1 MNLDPKI
8 NNLYNLLIS
17 KIESNRDIVERA
29 FKFAYNSHLNQYRAS
44 NEPYIIHPLEVALIL
59 TDYFDDYITIS
70 AALLHDIVE
79 DTNTNL
85 EDIYTYFGDQ
95 IGFIVES
102 LTKLQKLFPKIK
114 QIFNQELKNVDNE
127 KKELSLANLRRLFIS
142 TAKDIRVIAIKLAD
156 RLHNLRTLNYLSE
169 DKQKRIAQESLD
181 FYVPIAQKLGIWK
194 IKSEMEDLAFYYL
207 NPEEY
212 KRIENYIQHTKEL
225 IIKNH
230 ENIIRTI
237 QEKLKSENIEA
248 SIKSRIKTVYSV
260 YNKMIK
266 RKVPLDEVMDIGA
279 IRIIVNDIKECY
291 VVLGIIHSLW
301 MPIQDRIKDYIAK
314 PKPNGYQ
321 SLHTVV
327 YNGYPIE
334 IQIRTKEMDYVAEY
348 GIASHWKYKG
358 IKDFGEYEKIIENWK
373 KNIEGI
379 EDLKEEGIK
388 QEILNTTVFVF
399 TPKGDCIDLPEGS
412 TPIDLAYRIHTEVG
426 NKCIGAKVNGR
437 LVNLNYILKSGD
449 IVEIITSKNATP
461 NLEWLKIAKTNYAK
475 ARIKQFLKKK
485 NKQEY
490 IKKANDILN
499 EIIRYL
505 YKVFNLE
512 SLKEIP
518 KEVKELIEINKLVNL
533 VYENYYKNA
542 FKDIEDFLIAIGF
555 GDIKKISIENRVKEL
570 FISIFEKNNI
580 NLNKPKDEAYLVNTN
595 KANSIINL
603 GTLKEGVLYKFA
615 KCCSP
620 VYSDE
625 IVGFITRGNGISI
638 HKKNCKNIE
647 YYINNGNFNNIIQ
660 LNWDDI
666 KSNIRVEIN
675 ILSKDRKGLLQDILK
690 NISDKTIN
698 LLTCQAQVNNN
709 SLANIQL
716 ILEVPKNFDIKNI
729 HDSIKSKFK
738 EVINIEY
745 KIF

>member
-17 KIESNRDIVERA
+17 KIESNGNIVEKA
-29 FKFAYNSHLNQYRAS
+29 FKVAYNSHLGQYRAS
-44 NEPYIIHPLEVALIL
+44 NEPYIVHPLEVALIL
-59 TDYFDDYITIS
+59 TDYFNDYITIS

-79 DTNTNL
+79 DTSTNL
-85 EDIYTYFGDQ
+85 EEIYNYFGSE

-127 KKELSLANLRRLFIS
+127 KKELNLANLRRLFIS

-156 RLHNLRTLNYLSE
+156 RLHNLRTLNYLSK

-194 IKSEMEDLAFYYL
+194 IKSEMEDLAFYYI

-212 KRIENYIQHTKEL
+212 KRIENYIQHTKDL

-248 SIKSRIKTVYSV
+248 SIKGRIKTVYSV
-260 YNKMIK
+260 YNKMVK
-266 RKVPLDEVMDIGA
+266 RKVPLDEIMDIGA

-379 EDLKEEGIK
+379 ENLKEEGIK

-412 TPIDLAYRIHTEVG
+412 TPIDLAYRIHTEIG

-437 LVNLNYILKSGD
+437 IVNLNYILKSGD

-490 IKKANDILN
+490 IKIANDIFN
-499 EIIRYL
+499 ETIKYL
-505 YKVFNLE
+505 YKFFNLE
-512 SLKEIP
+512 NSKEIP
-518 KEVKELIEINKLVNL
+518 KELKELMEINKLINL

-542 FKDIEDFLIAIGF
+542 FKDVEDFLIAIGF
-555 GDIKKISIENRVKEL
+555 GDIKKVSIGNRVRDILISIL
-570 FISIFEKNNI
+570 EKNNI
-580 NLNKPKDEAYLVNTN
+580 NLNKSKDESYLVNN
-595 KANSIINL
+595 KAHSIINL

-620 VYSDE
+620 VHSDE

-647 YYINNGNFNNIIQ
+647 YYTNNGNVNNIIP

-666 KSNIRVEIN
+666 KSNIKLEIN
-675 ILSKDRKGLLQDILK
+675 ILAKDRKGLLQDILK

-729 HDSIKSKFK
+729 YNPIKLKFS
-738 EVINIEY
+738 EIINIEY
-745 KIF
+745 KIS

>member
-17 KIESNRDIVERA
+17 KIDSNRDIVEKA
-29 FKFAYNSHLNQYRAS
+29 FKFAYNSHLGQFRAS

-79 DTNTNL
+79 DTSTNL
-85 EDIYTYFGDQ
+85 EDIYSYFGDQ

-114 QIFNQELKNVDNE
+114 QIFNQELKNENNN

-260 YNKMIK
+260 YNKMVK
-266 RKVPLDEVMDIGA
+266 RKVPLEEIMDIGA

-334 IQIRTKEMDYVAEY
+334 IQIRTKEMDYVA
-348 GIASHWKYKG
+348 
-358 IKDFGEYEKIIENWK
+358 
-373 KNIEGI
+373 
-379 EDLKEEGIK
+379 
-388 QEILNTTVFVF
+388 
-399 TPKGDCIDLPEGS
+399 
-412 TPIDLAYRIHTEVG
+412 
-426 NKCIGAKVNGR
+426 
-437 LVNLNYILKSGD
+437 
-449 IVEIITSKNATP
+449 
-461 NLEWLKIAKTNYAK
+461 
-475 ARIKQFLKKK
+475 
-485 NKQEY
+485 
-490 IKKANDILN
+490 
-499 EIIRYL
+499 
-505 YKVFNLE
+505 
-512 SLKEIP
+512 
-518 KEVKELIEINKLVNL
+518 
-533 VYENYYKNA
+533 
-542 FKDIEDFLIAIGF
+542 
-555 GDIKKISIENRVKEL
+555 
-570 FISIFEKNNI
+570 
-580 NLNKPKDEAYLVNTN
+580 
-595 KANSIINL
+595 
-603 GTLKEGVLYKFA
+603 
-615 KCCSP
+615 
-620 VYSDE
+620 
-625 IVGFITRGNGISI
+625 
-638 HKKNCKNIE
+638 
-647 YYINNGNFNNIIQ
+647 
-660 LNWDDI
+660 
-666 KSNIRVEIN
+666 
-675 ILSKDRKGLLQDILK
+675 
-690 NISDKTIN
+690 
-698 LLTCQAQVNNN
+698 
-709 SLANIQL
+709 
-716 ILEVPKNFDIKNI
+716 
-729 HDSIKSKFK
+729 
-738 EVINIEY
+738 
-745 KIF
+745 

>member
-8 NNLYNLLIS
+8 NNLYNLIIS
-17 KIESNRDIVERA
+17 KVDNNKEIVEKA
-29 FKFAYNSHLNQYRAS
+29 FKIAYNSHLGQYRAS
-44 NEPYIIHPLEVALIL
+44 SEPYIIHPLEVALIL
-59 TDYFDDYITIS
+59 TDYFNDHITIS
-70 AALLHDIVE
+70 SAILHDIVE
-79 DTNTNL
+79 DTNTTL
-85 EDIYTYFGDQ
+85 EDIYELFGNE

-114 QIFNQELKNVDNE
+114 QIIYEENTDIQ
-127 KKELSLANLRRLFIS
+127 KKELNLANLRRLFIS

-156 RLHNLRTLNYLSE
+156 RLHNLRTLNYLDK

-212 KRIENYIQHTKEL
+212 KKIENYIQNTKKL
-225 IIKNH
+225 IIENH
-230 ENIIRTI
+230 EKVINII
-237 QEKLKSENIEA
+237 QEKLKKENINA
-248 SIKSRIKTVYSV
+248 VIKSRIKTVYSI

-266 RKVPLDEVMDIGA
+266 RKVPLNEIMDIGA
-279 IRIIVNDIKECY
+279 IRIIVEDVKECY
-291 VVLGIIHSLW
+291 LVLGILHSLW

-334 IQIRTKEMDYVAEY
+334 IQIRTKEMDYIAEY
-348 GIASHWKYKG
+348 GVASHWKYKG
-358 IKDFGEYEKIIENWK
+358 FKDFAEYEKIIENWK

-379 EDLKEEGIK
+379 EELKEEGIK
-388 QEILNTTVFVF
+388 EEILNTTVFVF

-437 LVNLNYILKSGD
+437 IVNLSYKLKSGD

-461 NLEWLKIAKTNYAK
+461 NIEWLKITKTNYAK
-475 ARIKQFLKKK
+475 SRIKQFLKKK

-490 IKKANDILN
+490 IKTANDIFS
-499 EIIRYL
+499 ETIKTL
-505 YKVFNLE
+505 YKSLNLE
-512 SLKEIP
+512 EIKDLPKEI
-518 KEVKELIEINKLVNL
+518 KEFLETDKVISLI
-533 VYENYYKNA
+533 YENYYKNA
-542 FKDIEDFLIAIGF
+542 FQDIEDFLIAIGF
-555 GDIKKISIENRVKEL
+555 GDIKRVSIENRIKEF
-570 FISIFEKNNI
+570 FISLLEKNNI
-580 NLNKPKDEAYLVNTN
+580 NSNKLNENNT
-595 KANSIINL
+595 KINL
-603 GTLKEGVLYKFA
+603 ATVNLNTLKEGVLYKFA

-620 VYSDE
+620 VLPDE
-625 IVGFITRGNGISI
+625 IIGFITRGNGISI
-638 HKKNCKNIE
+638 HKKNCKNIM
-647 YYINNGNFNNIIQ
+647 YYIKNNKLDNIIS

-666 KSNIRVEIN
+666 KSNIKVEIN
-675 ILSKDRKGLLQDILK
+675 ILAKDRKGLLQDVLK
-690 NISDKTIN
+690 SISDKTVN

-716 ILEVPKNFDIKNI
+716 ILEVPKNFNIKNI
-729 HDSIKSKFK
+729 ESTIKSKFNN
-738 EVINIEY
+738 EIVSLDY
-745 KIF
+745 KSI

>member
-8 NNLYNLLIS
+8 NNLYNLIIS
-17 KIESNRDIVERA
+17 KVDNNKEIVEKA
-29 FKFAYNSHLNQYRAS
+29 FKIAYNSHLGQYRAS
-44 NEPYIIHPLEVALIL
+44 SEPYIIHPLEVALIL
-59 TDYFDDYITIS
+59 TDYFNDHITIS
-70 AALLHDIVE
+70 SAILHDIVE
-79 DTNTNL
+79 DTNTTL
-85 EDIYTYFGDQ
+85 EDIYELFGNE

-114 QIFNQELKNVDNE
+114 QIIYEENTDIQ
-127 KKELSLANLRRLFIS
+127 KKELNLANLRRLFIS

-156 RLHNLRTLNYLSE
+156 RLHNLRTLNYLDK

-212 KRIENYIQHTKEL
+212 KKIENYIQNTKKL
-225 IIKNH
+225 IVENH
-230 ENIIRTI
+230 EKVINII
-237 QEKLKSENIEA
+237 QEKLKKENINA
-248 SIKSRIKTVYSV
+248 VIKSRIKTVYSI

-266 RKVPLDEVMDIGA
+266 RKVPLNEIMDIGA
-279 IRIIVNDIKECY
+279 IRIIVEDVKECY
-291 VVLGIIHSLW
+291 LVLGILHSLW

-334 IQIRTKEMDYVAEY
+334 IQIRTKEMDYIAEY
-348 GIASHWKYKG
+348 GVASHWKYKG
-358 IKDFGEYEKIIENWK
+358 FKDFAEYEKIIENWK

-379 EDLKEEGIK
+379 EELKEEGIK
-388 QEILNTTVFVF
+388 EEILNTTVFVF

-437 LVNLNYILKSGD
+437 IVNLSYKLKSGD

-461 NLEWLKIAKTNYAK
+461 NIEWLKITKTNYAK
-475 ARIKQFLKKK
+475 SRIKQFLKKK

-490 IKKANDILN
+490 IKTANDIFS
-499 EIIRYL
+499 ETIKTL
-505 YKVFNLE
+505 YKSLNLE
-512 SLKEIP
+512 EIKDLPKEI
-518 KEVKELIEINKLVNL
+518 KEFLETDKVISLI
-533 VYENYYKNA
+533 YENYYKNA
-542 FKDIEDFLIAIGF
+542 FQDIEDFLIAIGF
-555 GDIKKISIENRVKEL
+555 GDIKRVSIENRIKEF
-570 FISIFEKNNI
+570 FISLLEKNNI
-580 NLNKPKDEAYLVNTN
+580 NSNKLNENNT
-595 KANSIINL
+595 KINL
-603 GTLKEGVLYKFA
+603 ATVNLNTLKEGVLYKFA

-620 VYSDE
+620 VLPDE
-625 IVGFITRGNGISI
+625 IIGFITRGNGISI
-638 HKKNCKNIE
+638 HKKNCKNIM
-647 YYINNGNFNNIIQ
+647 YYIKNNKLDNIIS

-666 KSNIRVEIN
+666 KSNIKVEIN
-675 ILSKDRKGLLQDILK
+675 ILAKDRKGLLQDVLK
-690 NISDKTIN
+690 SISDKTVN

-716 ILEVPKNFDIKNI
+716 ILEVPKNFNIKNI
-729 HDSIKSKFK
+729 ESTIKSKFNN
-738 EVINIEY
+738 EIVSLDY
-745 KIF
+745 KSI

>member
-17 KIESNRDIVERA
+17 KIDNNKDIVEKA
-29 FKFAYNSHLNQYRAS
+29 FKIAYNSHLGQYRAS
-44 NEPYIIHPLEVALIL
+44 SEPYIIHPLEVALIL
-59 TDYFDDYITIS
+59 TDYFNDYITIS
-70 AALLHDIVE
+70 SALLHDIVE
-79 DTNTNL
+79 DTNVTL
-85 EDIYTYFGDQ
+85 ENIYEFFGNE

-114 QIFNQELKNVDNE
+114 QIIHNE
-127 KKELSLANLRRLFIS
+127 NTDTQKKELNLANLRRLFIS
-142 TAKDIRVIAIKLAD
+142 TAQDIRVIAIKLAD
-156 RLHNLRTLNYLSE
+156 RLHNLRTLNYLDKE
-169 DKQKRIAQESLD
+169 KQKRIAQETLD

-212 KRIENYIQHTKEL
+212 KKIEDYIQNTKKSIIENHEK
-225 IIKNH
+225 IIT
-230 ENIIRTI
+230 TI
-237 QEKLKSENIEA
+237 QEKLKKENINA
-248 SIKSRIKTVYSV
+248 IIKSRIKTVYSV

-266 RKVPLDEVMDIGA
+266 RKVPLNEIMDIGA

-291 VVLGIIHSLW
+291 LVLGILHSLW

-334 IQIRTKEMDYVAEY
+334 IQIRTKEMDYIAEY

-358 IKDFGEYEKIIENWK
+358 FKDFAEYEKIIENWK

-379 EDLKEEGIK
+379 EELKEEGIK
-388 QEILNTTVFVF
+388 EEILNTTVFVF

-412 TPIDLAYRIHTEVG
+412 TPIDLAYRIHTEIG

-437 LVNLNYILKSGD
+437 IVNLSHKLKSGD

-461 NLEWLKIAKTNYAK
+461 NIEWIKIAKTNYAK
-475 ARIKQFLKKK
+475 SRIKQFLKKK

-490 IKKANDILN
+490 IKIANEVFSETIKILY
-499 EIIRYL
+499 RTL
-505 YKVFNLE
+505 NLE
-512 SLKEIP
+512 QNKDLP
-518 KEVKELIEINKLVNL
+518 KEVKEFLETDKVISLI
-533 VYENYYKNA
+533 YENYYKSA

-555 GDIKKISIENRVKEL
+555 GDLKRVSIENKIKEL
-570 FISIFEKNNI
+570 LILILERNNI
-580 NLNKPKDEAYLVNTN
+580 NSTKLNENNSKNSLATVNFN
-595 KANSIINL
+595 
-603 GTLKEGVLYKFA
+603 TLKEGILYKFA

-620 VYSDE
+620 IFSDE
-625 IVGFITRGNGISI
+625 IIGFITRGNGISI
-638 HKKNCKNIE
+638 HKKNCKNIM
-647 YYINNGNFNNIIQ
+647 YYIKNNKLDNIIN
-660 LNWDDI
+660 LTWDDI
-666 KSNIRVEIN
+666 KSNVKIEIN
-675 ILSKDRKGLLQDILK
+675 ILAKDRKGLLQDILK
-690 NISDKTIN
+690 SISDKTIN

-716 ILEVPKNFDIKNI
+716 ILEVPKNFNIKNLES
-729 HDSIKSKFK
+729 SIKSKFNN
-738 EVINIEY
+738 EIVSLDY
-745 KIF
+745 KST

>member
-8 NNLYNLLIS
+8 NNLYNLIIS
-17 KIESNRDIVERA
+17 KVDNNKEIVEKA
-29 FKFAYNSHLNQYRAS
+29 FKIAYNSHLGQYRAS
-44 NEPYIIHPLEVALIL
+44 SEPYIIHPLEVALIL
-59 TDYFDDYITIS
+59 TDYFNDHITIS
-70 AALLHDIVE
+70 SAILHDIVE
-79 DTNTNL
+79 DTNTTL
-85 EDIYTYFGDQ
+85 EDIYELFGNE

-114 QIFNQELKNVDNE
+114 QIIYEENTDIQ
-127 KKELSLANLRRLFIS
+127 KKELNLANLRRLFIS

-156 RLHNLRTLNYLSE
+156 RLHNLRTLNYLDK

-212 KRIENYIQHTKEL
+212 KKIENYIQNTKKL
-225 IIKNH
+225 IIENH
-230 ENIIRTI
+230 EKVINII
-237 QEKLKSENIEA
+237 QEKLKKENINA
-248 SIKSRIKTVYSV
+248 VIKSRIKTVYSI

-266 RKVPLDEVMDIGA
+266 RKVPLNEIMDIGA
-279 IRIIVNDIKECY
+279 IRIIVEDVKECY
-291 VVLGIIHSLW
+291 LVLGILHSLW

-334 IQIRTKEMDYVAEY
+334 IQIRTKEMDYIAEY
-348 GIASHWKYKG
+348 GVASHWKYKG
-358 IKDFGEYEKIIENWK
+358 FKDFAEYEKIIENWK

-379 EDLKEEGIK
+379 EELKEEGIK
-388 QEILNTTVFVF
+388 EEILNTTVFVF

-437 LVNLNYILKSGD
+437 IVNLSYKLKSGD

-461 NLEWLKIAKTNYAK
+461 NIEWLKITKTNYAK
-475 ARIKQFLKKK
+475 SRIKQFLKKK

-490 IKKANDILN
+490 IKTANDIFS
-499 EIIRYL
+499 ETIKTL
-505 YKVFNLE
+505 YKSLNLE
-512 SLKEIP
+512 EIKDLPKEI
-518 KEVKELIEINKLVNL
+518 KEFLETDKVISLI
-533 VYENYYKNA
+533 YENYYKNA
-542 FKDIEDFLIAIGF
+542 FQDIEDFLIAIGF
-555 GDIKKISIENRVKEL
+555 GDIKRVSIENRIKEL
-570 FISIFEKNNI
+570 FISLLEKNNI
-580 NLNKPKDEAYLVNTN
+580 NSNKLNENNT
-595 KANSIINL
+595 KINL
-603 GTLKEGVLYKFA
+603 ATVNLNTLKEGVLYKFA

-620 VYSDE
+620 VLPDE
-625 IVGFITRGNGISI
+625 IIGFITRGNGISI
-638 HKKNCKNIE
+638 HKKNCKNIM
-647 YYINNGNFNNIIQ
+647 YYIKNNKLDNIIS

-666 KSNIRVEIN
+666 KSNIKVEIN
-675 ILSKDRKGLLQDILK
+675 ILAKDRKGLLQDVLK
-690 NISDKTIN
+690 SISDKTVN

-716 ILEVPKNFDIKNI
+716 ILEVPKNFNIKNI
-729 HDSIKSKFK
+729 ESTIKSKFNN
-738 EVINIEY
+738 EIVSLDY
-745 KIF
+745 KSI